1 MSQIVKTIA
10 PPHSL
15 CWVFVNNPDHGERDK
30 REKGI
35 NMKGV
40 NHFRLAP
47 GATLPLQAQ
56 GLMFDFIKY
65 GNGVAYVLG
74 GFCQLF
80 SYKLIQPKYSKLLI
94 RQMLAAGLGK

>member
-1 MSQIVKTIA
+1 M
-10 PPHSL
+10 
-15 CWVFVNNPDHGERDK
+15 FVNNPDHGERDE
-30 REKGI
+30 REEGINVKGI
-35 NMKGV
+35 N
-40 NHFRLAP
+40 HFRVSP
-47 GATLPLQAQ
+47 GATLPRPAQA
-56 GLMFDFIKY
+56 LTFCFIKY